1 MLLGRPKF
9 STKTTVIIRYDS
21 VTIIQLDI
29 QYLNHIK
36 KKKRRKILKKQLVI
50 NFNSVVIVSRCNDF
64 NQYSI

>member
-36 KKKRRKILKKQLVI
+36 KKRRKILKKQLVI